1 MPEQSDPKRTAFRSQ
16 RTMSKRRGIP
26 FVFTFEDMAGVVGDA
41 VKTLAQLAART
52 FCPCLGQRTPL

>member
-1 MPEQSDPKRTAFRSQ
+1 
-16 RTMSKRRGIP
+16 MSKRRGIP

-52 FCPCLGQRTPL
+52 FCPCLGQRTLCERENPPDCPARWPLS